1 MKLTHTTEC
10 RLVMPS
16 LCLCYGG
23 VTRACKGVRS
33 TQSSYELLRKQS
45 RVQSRVQGRRSSTQ
59 HRNTVTLATAAAE
72 DVIDVEA
79 DVIDDRIPVTVRH
92 SLDASHK
99 VAVLDAMNS

>member
-10 RLVMPS
+10 RLVKPS

-23 VTRACKGVRS
+23 VTRACKSVRS
-33 TQSSYELLRKQS
+33 IQSSNKFLRKQS
-45 RVQSRVQGRRSSTQ
+45 RVQSRRSSTQ
-59 HRNTVTLATAAAE
+59 NRNTVTLATAAAE

-92 SLDASHK
+92 SSDASHK
-99 VAVLDAMNS
+99 VSVLDAMNS